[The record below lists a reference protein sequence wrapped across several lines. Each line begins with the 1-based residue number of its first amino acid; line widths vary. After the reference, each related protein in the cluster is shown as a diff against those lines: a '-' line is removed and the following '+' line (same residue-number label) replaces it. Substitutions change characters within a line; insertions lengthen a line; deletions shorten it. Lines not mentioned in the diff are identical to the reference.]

1 MKHNY
6 EEINEHIQWLIKFM
20 QEEYPN
26 DFELTINSISADIH
40 STLKTMSFLDDNVMK
55 EKDHLPWLSSEQFA
69 KCQKDIILE
78 NIKKGLNY
86 KTKEG
91 KIR

>member
-26 DFELTINSISADIH
+26 DFELTINSIGADIH
-40 STLKTMSFLDDNVMK
+40 STLITMSFLDDNVMK
-55 EKDHLPWLSSEQFA
+55 EKDSLPIDEDF
-69 KCQKDIILE
+69 ILK
-78 NIKKGLNY
+78 NIKNALNY